1 MGLTH
6 EASRVAFSA
15 LINSTIKYVN
25 KDREKSLMKLV
36 DLSERFMGDNYPK
49 ESYEGARS
57 LIHDPDGKWMKYLN
71 KALDEIHPNI
81 IKTAAL
87 NLGFEAGLYSTKKI
101 RKMREVH
108 ECNIPWAILIDPTSA
123 CNLRCKGC
131 WAAEYGHK
139 LSLSYDELD
148 NIITQGKE
156 LGIYFYLY
164 TGGEPLTRK
173 DDLLKL
179 CEKHNDC
186 EFHAFTNGTLID
198 DEFCKRVVDVGDFT
212 MSVSIDGSK
221 EVNDERRG
229 EGVYDKIMTGMEKLK
244 EYGILFGTSVCYTS
258 QNVYSVTSD
267 DFLDMLIEKGSRFIW
282 YFHYMPVGN
291 DAAIDLL
298 PTPEQREYMYHRVR
312 EIRGLEG
319 GKPIFAVDF
328 QNDGEYVGG
337 CIAGG
342 RNYLHINPNGDVEPC
357 VFIHY
362 SSANIKEVTL
372 LEALKQP
379 LFMAYRDNQPFNN
392 NHLRPCPMLENP
404 EYLRNMVKKCN
415 AKSTDLQSLEEV
427 DHLCD
432 KCTLYAHN
440 WADVA
445 DKLWE
450 ENKKDK

>member
-57 LIHDPDGKWMKYLN
+57 LIQDPDGKWMKYLN

-198 DEFCKRVVDVGDFT
+198 DEFCKRVVDVGHFT

-244 EYGILFGTSVCYTS
+244 EHGILFGTSVCYTS

-319 GKPIFAVDF
+319 GKPIFAIDF

>member
-57 LIHDPDGKWMKYLN
+57 LIQDPDGKWMKYLN

-198 DEFCKRVVDVGDFT
+198 DEFCKRVVDVGNFT

-229 EGVYDKIMTGMEKLK
+229 EGVYDKIMAGMEKLK
-244 EYGILFGTSVCYTS
+244 EHGILFGTSVCYTS

-319 GKPIFAVDF
+319 GKPIFAIDF

>member
-57 LIHDPDGKWMKYLN
+57 LIQDPDGKWMKYLN

-198 DEFCKRVVDVGDFT
+198 DEFCKRVVDVGNFT

-258 QNVYSVTSD
+258 
-267 DFLDMLIEKGSRFIW
+267 
-282 YFHYMPVGN
+282 
-291 DAAIDLL
+291 
-298 PTPEQREYMYHRVR
+298 
-312 EIRGLEG
+312 
-319 GKPIFAVDF
+319 
-328 QNDGEYVGG
+328 
-337 CIAGG
+337 
-342 RNYLHINPNGDVEPC
+342 
-357 VFIHY
+357 
-362 SSANIKEVTL
+362 
-372 LEALKQP
+372 
-379 LFMAYRDNQPFNN
+379 
-392 NHLRPCPMLENP
+392 
-404 EYLRNMVKKCN
+404 
-415 AKSTDLQSLEEV
+415 
-427 DHLCD
+427 
-432 KCTLYAHN
+432 
-440 WADVA
+440 
-445 DKLWE
+445 
-450 ENKKDK
+450 

>member
-57 LIHDPDGKWMKYLN
+57 LIQDPDGKWMKYLN

-198 DEFCKRVVDVGDFT
+198 DEFCKRVVDVGNFT

-244 EYGILFGTSVCYTS
+244 EYGTSVCYTS

-312 EIRGLEG
+312 EIRGIEG
-319 GKPIFAVDF
+319 GKPIFAIDF
-328 QNDGEYVGG
+328 QNDGEDVGG

>member
-57 LIHDPDGKWMKYLN
+57 LIQDPDGKWMKYLN

-156 LGIYFYLY
+156 LGIYLY

-198 DEFCKRVVDVGDFT
+198 DEFCKRVVDVGNFT

-319 GKPIFAVDF
+319 GKPIFAIDF

-404 EYLRNMVKKCN
+404 EYLRNIVKQCN

>member
-1 MGLTH
+1 
-6 EASRVAFSA
+6 
-15 LINSTIKYVN
+15 
-25 KDREKSLMKLV
+25 
-36 DLSERFMGDNYPK
+36 
-49 ESYEGARS
+49 
-57 LIHDPDGKWMKYLN
+57 
-71 KALDEIHPNI
+71 
-81 IKTAAL
+81 
-87 NLGFEAGLYSTKKI
+87 
-101 RKMREVH
+101 
-108 ECNIPWAILIDPTSA
+108 
-123 CNLRCKGC
+123 
-131 WAAEYGHK
+131 
-139 LSLSYDELD
+139 
-148 NIITQGKE
+148 
-156 LGIYFYLY
+156 
-164 TGGEPLTRK
+164 
-173 DDLLKL
+173 
-179 CEKHNDC
+179 
-186 EFHAFTNGTLID
+186 
-198 DEFCKRVVDVGDFT
+198 
-212 MSVSIDGSK
+212 
-221 EVNDERRG
+221 
-229 EGVYDKIMTGMEKLK
+229 
-244 EYGILFGTSVCYTS
+244 
-258 QNVYSVTSD
+258 
-267 DFLDMLIEKGSRFIW
+267 
-282 YFHYMPVGN
+282 
-291 DAAIDLL
+291 
-298 PTPEQREYMYHRVR
+298 MYHRVR

-319 GKPIFAVDF
+319 GKPIFAIDF

-432 KCTLYAHN
+432 KCILYAHN

>member
-57 LIHDPDGKWMKYLN
+57 LIQDPDGKWMKYLN

-198 DEFCKRVVDVGDFT
+198 DEFCKRVVDVGNFT

-291 DAAIDLL
+291 DASPELL
-298 PTPEQREYMYHRVR
+298 PTAEQREIVYRRLREYRVT
-312 EIRGLEG
+312 
-319 GKPIFAVDF
+319 KPLFVMDF
-328 QNDGEYVGG
+328 QNDAEYTKG

-342 RNYLHINPNGDVEPC
+342 RRYLHINANGDVDPC

-362 SSANIKEVTL
+362 SDSNIREKSLLDTL
-372 LEALKQP
+372 RSP
-379 LFMAYRDNQPFNN
+379 LFMAYHDNQPFNDN
-392 NHLRPCPMLENP
+392 MLRPCPMLENP
-404 EYLRNMVKKCN
+404 EKLREMVNKSG
-415 AKSTDLQSLEEV
+415 AHSTDLQSPESAE
-427 DHLCD
+427 HLCS
-432 KCTLYAHN
+432 KCDNYAVK
-440 WADVA
+440 WKITA
-445 DKLWE
+445 DKLWSGK
-450 ENKKDK
+450 N

>member
-1 MGLTH
+1 MDVKHAAARKSFEL
-6 EASRVAFSA
+6 AFSGVYKY
-15 LINSTIKYVN
+15 INKN
-25 KDREKSLMKLV
+25 KEENLVKLMNLAHKIAGKNFPQYFWDNANEVLSDPEQKWTQMIYNAMDRL
-36 DLSERFMGDNYPK
+36 
-49 ESYEGARS
+49 
-57 LIHDPDGKWMKYLN
+57 
-71 KALDEIHPNI
+71 HPNI
-81 IKTAAL
+81 VKQHVL
-87 NLGFEAGLYSTKKI
+87 NMGFEAGLTGFKKV
-101 RKMREVH
+101 KENREKYG
-108 ECNIPWAILIDPTSA
+108 CNVPWVILMDPTSA

-198 DEFCKRVVDVGDFT
+198 DEFCKRVVDVGNFT

-319 GKPIFAVDF
+319 GKPIFAIDF